1 MNPRATTCATTLAAL
16 FCAANAARAAW
27 PREPHRV
34 AVLVGANRGAVGRAD
49 LRFSYRDAQ
58 NMADALV
65 QVGQFA
71 PAEVHVLLDPEPS
84 ALLATLDGVLR
95 TLAES
100 PTESLLFF
108 YFSGHSDGEALY
120 PAGSPLHFAALR
132 ERLESHAAT
141 VRIGFID
148 SCSGG
153 GWTGTKGLRP
163 GEPFAVD
170 VPLQLASEGSV
181 LIASSSGVEAAH
193 ESEQIQGS
201 FFTHH
206 FVAGM
211 RGAGATPRG
220 DGVVTITDAFTY
232 ARDRTVRD
240 SAVVAE
246 QPQHPSFS
254 MNLRG
259 RADLP
264 LARVDSSPT
273 ALELRETEGP
283 LQLIDLASGL
293 VVLEVPSGK
302 RTLRLAVPLGRYL
315 LRRQGERGT
324 YAREMQVEP
333 GATAVVTEED
343 LFMAPSMAGTDK
355 GFDSTPPRASFLAP
369 RRYDGL
375 TAYGGP
381 LFAFLAGH
389 TTTRNPHPDEPF
401 PRGVDASVWE
411 GVARLGWAL
420 PALRVGEWF
429 QPQLSLFAEGRL
441 GIADWK
447 WTSGS
452 SFARAFD
459 VRVQANFVRTRY
471 LDLYANTGFGV
482 RRDDPPGGGAFSS
495 CRLYGLP
502 SSECSHNEWRLGT
515 GLETHITDNAH
526 LFFEPDFGLNERS
539 RTALRLGILFR

>member
-1 MNPRATTCATTLAAL
+1 MTSRTTTCAIAVAAL
-16 FCAANAARAAW
+16 SYGVNSARAAS

-34 AVLVGANRGAVGRAD
+34 AVVVGANRGAVGRPD
-49 LRFSYRDAQ
+49 LRFSYRDAH

-71 PAEVHVLLDPEPS
+71 PADVYVLLDPEPS

-95 TLAES
+95 TLADS
-100 PTESLLFF
+100 PGESLLLF
-108 YFSGHSDGEALY
+108 YFSGHSDGGALY
-120 PAGSPLHFAALR
+120 PAGHPLQFAALR
-132 ERLESHAAT
+132 ERLENRAAT

-153 GWTGTKGLRP
+153 GWTGAKGLQHT
-163 GEPFAVD
+163 EPFPID

-181 LIASSSGVEAAH
+181 LLASSSGLEAAH
-193 ESEQIQGS
+193 ESEQILGS

-206 FVAGM
+206 FVAAM
-211 RGAGATPRG
+211 RGAAAAPRG

-246 QPQHPSFS
+246 RPQHPSFS

-283 LQLIDLASGL
+283 LQLIDLSSGL

-302 RTLRLAVPLGRYL
+302 RTLRLAVPAGRYL
-315 LRRQGERGT
+315 LRRQGDRGT

-333 GATAVVTEED
+333 GTTGVVTEED
-343 LFMAPSMAGTDK
+343 LLIAPFAASTDK
-355 GFDSTPPRASFLAP
+355 GVDVVPPRARSLGP
-369 RRYDGL
+369 QRYEGA
-375 TAYGGP
+375 TPYGGL
-381 LFAFLAGH
+381 LFAFLTGH
-389 TTTRNPHPDEPF
+389 TTSRNPYGSSTGP
-401 PRGVDASVWE
+401 DASVWE
-411 GVARLGWAL
+411 AVARFGWAFPTL
-420 PALRVGEWF
+420 PVGEWF
-429 QPQLSLFAEGRL
+429 QPQLSFFAEGRL
-441 GIADWK
+441 GIADWQS
-447 WTSGS
+447 TSGS
-452 SFARAFD
+452 SFERAFD
-459 VRVQANFVRTRY
+459 VRVQANVLRTRY

-495 CRLYGLP
+495 CRLNGLP
-502 SSECSHNEWRLGT
+502 SSECSHDEWRLGA
-515 GLETHITDNAH
+515 GVEAH
-526 LFFEPDFGLNERS
+526 LTDKVHVFAEPDFGLSERS
-539 RTALRLGILFR
+539 RTALRIGILFR